1 MGTLSWFIYEWIIV
15 SRMELTDFREKY
27 GSNGGPPGTPWGG
40 AQGVYVVSPA
50 CPTQFWEGEQCGNN
64 VPRNVKIGKASGE
77 NGFMN
82 ANGKGRLRHYRTYW
96 PNGVTVHAVL
106 VTPSFD
112 RTVHTVKD
120 EAMNRETTL
129 RRIFKTL
136 GLVGFGSDGRGGD
149 NGTRHLGSE
158 WIHLTPSQIM
168 NYLIA
173 AGPYRHT
180 NDKLYGCTKNKCER
194 VDVVKVSRNVTRL
207 NNVVESLKYVLRD
220 ERNQGKK
227 LGIRG
232 RPVVLPRT
240 IINAA
245 KNKSHPLH
253 IYSDLLVSNVN
264 KEMNLAQRRLA
275 NRKKREVNAA
285 EAKIA
290 GERLTRVQRQV
301 KRKRLNAKRKGEPR
315 NIAAIRPTY
324 GTNVAM
330 KLRAAVTQPGVRKP
344 IERFIAEPAHQA
356 AVRQAGVGL
365 ARTTKKRGR
374 GAGAVAAERAKKPPK
389 VNQDALNTIKRHPNH
404 RQRYNFEK
412 KAVARRLYANLAG
425 NQPSSDVP
433 ESPPSP
439 VARTNSCPLRGTVLY
454 EYPNY
459 TYFDVTGD
467 GRCYFYAVI
476 KALGDPLHRGMGR
489 KSNTNRFVTAENY
502 FNPARQIYWKR
513 RLKNAAFHDPIDVL
527 YDSVRMGLALRDRGI
542 LYVAKLVR
550 TLRDFSQ
557 VHAYMLDPMAQIR
570 QSVSDGIYII
580 TNDGS
585 IRLIPELSARYRK
598 NQDPEKTAAFNM
610 AFREGRVVTFVWR
623 NIPRLPTH
631 YEVIIPKR

>member
-1 MGTLSWFIYEWIIV
+1 
-15 SRMELTDFREKY
+15 MELTDFREKY
-27 GSNGGPPGTPWGG
+27 GTKGGPPGTPWGG
-40 AQGVYVVSPA
+40 SQGVYVVSPS
-50 CPTQFWEGEQCGNN
+50 CPTQFWEGERCGNN

-77 NGFMN
+77 DGFMK

-96 PNGVTVHAVL
+96 PNGVTVHAL
-106 VTPSFD
+106 LITPSFD

-120 EAMNRETTL
+120 EALKRETTL
-129 RRIFKTL
+129 RRIFKNI
-136 GLVGFGSDGRGGD
+136 GLVGFGWNGRGGD
-149 NGTRHLGSE
+149 NGTSHLGSE
-158 WIHLTPSQIM
+158 WIHLTPSKIM

-173 AGPYRHT
+173 AGPIRHT

-194 VDVVKVSRNVTRL
+194 VDIGKMSRNVTRL
-207 NNVVESLKYVLRD
+207 NDVVKSLEYVLED
-220 ERNQGKK
+220 ERNEKK
-227 LGIRG
+227 LGVRG

-245 KNKSHPLH
+245 KNKAHPLH
-253 IYSDLLVSNVN
+253 IYSHLLVSNVN
-264 KEMNLAQRRLA
+264 KEMQLAQRRLA

-290 GERLTRVQRQV
+290 GERLTRVKRQV
-301 KRKRLNAKRKGEPR
+301 KRKRLNAMKRREPR
-315 NIAAIRPTY
+315 NLAAIRPTLDF
-324 GTNVAM
+324 NVAM
-330 KLRAAVTQPGVRKP
+330 KLRAAVTQPRVRKP

-356 AVRQAGVGL
+356 AARQAGVGL
-365 ARTTKKRGR
+365 ARGTTKKRGR
-374 GAGAVAAERAKKPPK
+374 GAGAVAAERAKKPPR

-412 KAVARRLYANLAG
+412 KAVARRLFEDM

-489 KSNTNRFVTAENY
+489 KSNTNRFVNAENY
-502 FNPARQIYWKR
+502 FNPARQIYWKQ
-513 RLKNAAFHDPIDVL
+513 RLKNATFHDPIDVL
-527 YDSVRMGLALRDRGI
+527 YDSVKMGLALRNRGI

-550 TLRDFSQ
+550 TRRDFSQ
-557 VHAYMLDPMAQIR
+557 VHAYMLDPIAQIR
-570 QSVSDGIYII
+570 QSDSDGVYKID
-580 TNDGS
+580 NDGS
-585 IRLIPELSARYRK
+585 ISLVPEVTSRLRK
-598 NQDPEKTAAFNM
+598 NQDAQKSAAFNI

-623 NIPRLPTH
+623 NIPRLARH
-631 YEVIIPKR
+631 YEAIIPKRIQ